1 MVADWCHSRTN
12 IYLRLWE
19 TIGDPEKVDQEEV
32 FGLPIG
38 AKENEIL
45 IRDVHI
51 RGQVIILT
59 TTFSSFLFDLE
70 L

>member
-1 MVADWCHSRTN
+1 MVADWSHLRINT
-12 IYLRLWE
+12 YLKLWK
-19 TIGDPEKVDQEEV
+19 TIGDPETVDQEEV

-51 RGQVIILT
+51 
-59 TTFSSFLFDLE
+59 
-70 L
+70 